1 MARRRGGSPAQASA
15 ALRSPA
21 LCDRATCSP
30 RVGQAAGRTDT
41 TPRAP
46 TPSLPLLYVADTAP
60 SLKKLYHQS
69 GIALAALVPLAIFQ
83 QQGDALGR
91 VVDAGLAL
99 AVPLHGHIAMNYVV
113 TDYVPKSVA
122 GAARWGVLGA
132 SALTFAGLAKLAIA
146 GPGVTPT
153 VKALWTKKGGAKAE
167 EKGKA

>member
-1 MARRRGGSPAQASA
+1 M
-15 ALRSPA
+15 
-21 LCDRATCSP
+21 
-30 RVGQAAGRTDT
+30 
-41 TPRAP
+41 
-46 TPSLPLLYVADTAP
+46 
-60 SLKKLYHQS
+60 
-69 GIALAALVPLAIFQ
+69 AALVPLAIFQ